1 MSLSILSSIIL
12 LSLLF
17 PFLLLFILLSLQ
29 LLRLGSIKEFLS
41 KAMEPPPIDA
51 ITEAELALR
60 EMNALDENHELTPLG
75 SILARLPIEP
85 ALGKMIVLG
94 CLFGVGDAICTVAAA
109 STFPEPFLTYG
120 KRLPMMHRR

>member
-1 MSLSILSSIIL
+1 M
-12 LSLLF
+12 
-17 PFLLLFILLSLQ
+17 LLLVQ

-85 ALGKMIVLG
+85 ALGRIFRCVVAFLWED
-94 CLFGVGDAICTVAAA
+94 LFFCRRSVPPSRVNRNSPG
-109 STFPEPFLTYG
+109 PFFTKFL
-120 KRLPMMHRR
+120 LPFFIL